1 MDHTRVILPFSQLV
15 EFPEVT
21 DNTGFTVET
30 MLEQLSVNL
39 LDYRELEVKAT
50 VGVKVL
56 GVEHMTLENIKEVKE
71 QPLDMEALS
80 AQPGMIGYLVKEN
93 ETLWDI
99 AKRYHTTES
108 ELMETNGLKSFNVV
122 PGNKL
127 LIVKRV
133 GEC

>member
-1 MDHTRVILPFSQLV
+1 
-15 EFPEVT
+15 
-21 DNTGFTVET
+21 
-30 MLEQLSVNL
+30 
-39 LDYRELEVKAT
+39 
-50 VGVKVL
+50 
-56 GVEHMTLENIKEVKE
+56 
-71 QPLDMEALS
+71 MEALS